1 MRTFILLALCG
12 TLAACAARSTVK
24 LADPQAVKLAA
35 HSGQVCL
42 LRSPLPANVKFK
54 VIGAIDSS
62 KQTYGSVN
70 ELLPLMAAD
79 ARAIGADTVINL
91 NTGQRIGAWA
101 WARPVRTGTAVK
113 LDDGASFNCV
123 SAGGE
128 LR

>member
-1 MRTFILLALCG
+1 MRTLILLALCG

-42 LRSPLPANVKFK
+42 LRSPLPANTKFK
-54 VIGAIDSS
+54 VVGDINSS
-62 KQTYGSVN
+62 KRTYGSVS

-79 ARAIGADTVINL
+79 ARAIGADTIINL
-91 NTGQRIGAWA
+91 NTGQKMGAWA
-101 WARPVRTGTAVK
+101 WARPVGTGTAVK
-113 LDDGASFNCV
+113 LESGSFDCA